1 MFGFIRPVKP
11 ELRIKE
17 AERFQQVYCGLC
29 HTIQTRY
36 GMFYSLFLSYDMTFL
51 ALIYGCGQEHTTSP
65 CRCRCVAHPFF
76 RRPCAAPDAS
86 LERAADISVLLSY
99 HKLQDSAQD
108 EKGIKRWM
116 ARGLCW
122 LGQRGY
128 RKARTRLPIED
139 REMVQALTDLHTL
152 EAANCAIMDQAADAS
167 ARLTAAVVPHTGDGQ
182 ERVLRQ
188 MFYHV
193 GRWLYLL
200 DAAQD
205 LAEDMQQGNYNPI
218 VRRYALQTPE
228 LSGIAIPLTRTLER
242 SLIDVCTAYDLL
254 EKRRDA
260 DLIGNIIF
268 LGMPLATKQVLEGT
282 YHKKGWGKHGSL

>member
-1 MFGFIRPVKP
+1 
-11 ELRIKE
+11 
-17 AERFQQVYCGLC
+17 
-29 HTIQTRY
+29 
-36 GMFYSLFLSYDMTFL
+36 
-51 ALIYGCGQEHTTSP
+51 
-65 CRCRCVAHPFF
+65 
-76 RRPCAAPDAS
+76 
-86 LERAADISVLLSY
+86 VLLCY

-116 ARGLCW
+116 ARVLCL
-122 LGQRGY
+122 LGRNGY
-128 RKARTRLPIED
+128 QKARTRLPAED
-139 REMVQALTDLHTL
+139 DEMRQALTDLQEL

-182 ERVLRQ
+182 ERILRQ

-228 LSGIAIPLTRTLER
+228 LAGIATPLARTLER

-282 YHKKGWGKHGSL
+282 YHEKGRGKHGSL